1 MSEHSSE
8 SPDSLDWLAF
18 RYIAGE
24 MTVAESTVF
33 EERLES
39 DQAAREAVAAAVE
52 LVGALAACDPA
63 DQVEVEIGTRS
74 GDPVGLAGPRSTVRP
89 SWRVMASWAVG
100 GAIACLALAA
110 VVDHWSGQRL
120 RDLAKR
126 SLARTAGMIE
136 RAPSHA
142 VDGANGGT
150 LGGPLD
156 GPLDAGGDVASMAV
170 RDQLARLWS
179 EERAESAGEL
189 AADHEVESGDGIGA
203 DLASVDAPAW
213 MIAAVAAKSGTL
225 SDEAADAA
233 SEPAAAAAADAMPAP
248 KTDAGAIP

>member
-1 MSEHSSE
+1 MSEHSSA

-33 EERLES
+33 EERLGS

-63 DQVEVEIGTRS
+63 DLVKVEIGTS
-74 GDPVGLAGPRSTVRP
+74 GADRVDLAGPSSTVRP
-89 SWRVMASWAVG
+89 SWRVMASWVVG

-142 VDGANGGT
+142 VAGANGGT
-150 LGGPLD
+150 LDGTLD

-233 SEPAAAAAADAMPAP
+233 SEPAAAADAMPAP

>member
-33 EERLES
+33 EERLGS

-74 GDPVGLAGPRSTVRP
+74 GDPVGLAGPSSTVRP

-150 LGGPLD
+150 LD

-189 AADHEVESGDGIGA
+189 AADHEVESGDGMGV

-233 SEPAAAAAADAMPAP
+233 SEPAADAMPAP